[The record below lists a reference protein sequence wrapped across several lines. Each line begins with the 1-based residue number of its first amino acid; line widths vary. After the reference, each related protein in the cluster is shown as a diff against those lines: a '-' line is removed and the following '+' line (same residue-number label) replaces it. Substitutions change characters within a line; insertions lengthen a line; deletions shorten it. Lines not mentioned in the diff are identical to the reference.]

1 MCSGFVKIMGLERM
15 NLRRVSVGLLLVAAL
30 ILAPAQAEPQDAGR
44 LAAVSRE
51 AGLPELPFKEGDV
64 LGMQDLERIK
74 GYIPEPFWENRD
86 LLVFEGMNMQIGEFH
101 KHYPVSKERELAT
114 QKYGGQ
120 ARIGRDESLEN
131 YTMGLPFP
139 EVDPLDPEAA
149 VKYAWNYIYK
159 PDALEGR
166 ASFYFT
172 YWDQGEQLPFW
183 VDGVAWAM
191 RLGNRPDF
199 METGGDV
206 FPQEKRAGAGG
217 LKIDSPADLRGILAL
232 GYRYKDLDK
241 PRDEAR
247 EVDVWVYIPDLR
259 RVRRISGSRR
269 TDSVAGTDASGEDM
283 NGGFN
288 SVVTH
293 FTWEYLGEV
302 NILAPMDSRL
312 RGYPYSKEENFGP
325 TGYSLAND
333 VWHLRKAIV
342 LEMNPKD
349 SGHPYARKRIW
360 LDKETYDILYATA
373 YDRRNEL
380 WKLIYGTNHYSER
393 EDQPHRI
400 EGVNA
405 FLRSCDIVVNVVTAT
420 GVRVEFFDAQP
431 TRMRRGLIRKAI
443 DIGRLSRQG
452 R

>member
-1 MCSGFVKIMGLERM
+1 M
-15 NLRRVSVGLLLVAAL
+15 NLRRCSASLVL
-30 ILAPAQAEPQDAGR
+30 VMLLAPFLARAEQEAVIR
-44 LAAVSRE
+44 LAAVPHE
-51 AGLPELPFKEGDV
+51 DALPGIPFKEGEV
-64 LGMQDLERIK
+64 LGMQDLERLK

-86 LLVFEGMNMQIGEFH
+86 LLFFEGMNLRIGEPY
-101 KHYPVSKERELAT
+101 KEYPVSKERALAT

-131 YTMGLPFP
+131 YTMGTPFP
-139 EVDPLDPEAA
+139 EVDPLDPQAA
-149 VKYAWNYIYK
+149 VKHAWNFIYK
-159 PDALEGR
+159 HDALEGR
-166 ASFYFT
+166 ASFFFT

-183 VDGVAWAM
+183 VEGVAWGV

-199 METGGDV
+199 MEQGGDV

-217 LKIDSPADLRGILAL
+217 IKIDSPADLRGILAL

-247 EVDVWVYIPDLR
+247 EVDVWVYVPDLR

-269 TDSVAGTDASGEDM
+269 TDSVAGTDASGEDWR
-283 NGGFN
+283 GFN
-288 SVVTH
+288 GVVTH

-302 NILAPMDSRL
+302 DVLAPMDSQL

-333 VWHLRKAIV
+333 VWEVRKAII
-342 LEMNPKD
+342 LEMKPKD
-349 SGHPYARKRIW
+349 SGHPYTRKTLW
-360 LDKETYDILYATA
+360 VDKETYNVLYATA
-373 YDRRNEL
+373 YDRRGQL
-380 WKLIYGTNHYSER
+380 WKLIYGARHYSER

-405 FLRSCDIVVNVVTAT
+405 FLPSCDIVVNVVTAT

-431 TRMRRGLIRKAI
+431 TRMRRGLVRKAI